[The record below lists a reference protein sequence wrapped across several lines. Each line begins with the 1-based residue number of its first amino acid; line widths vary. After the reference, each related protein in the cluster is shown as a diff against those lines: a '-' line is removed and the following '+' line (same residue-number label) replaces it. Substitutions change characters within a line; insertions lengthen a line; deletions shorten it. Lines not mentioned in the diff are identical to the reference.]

1 MPTKDRADH
10 LAGLVAEQVDKLIEQ
25 GYHPG
30 EVTYAYTVAAAIAF
44 KAYGSNDVS
53 AVKALV
59 CETID
64 ETWRADDA
72 ALAEGNRKHRKN

>member
-1 MPTKDRADH
+1 MATRDKADK
-10 LAGLVAEQVDKLIEQ
+10 LAELVAEQCDKLIAQ

-30 EVTYAYTVAAAIAF
+30 EVTYAYTVAAAICF
-44 KAYGSNDVS
+44 KAYGQNDVS

-64 ETWRADDA
+64 QTWVADDA
-72 ALAEGNRKHRKN
+72 ALEHNRRNGN